1 MDPFGDEPSPVSIEY
16 EPVSVKDVLV
26 EMKDTAELLIDLS
39 YSAVLHRNED
49 LAREVL
55 RLERRMDVLEM
66 RARMGLLMAS
76 RNPGDAEQLAPVL
89 GIVAATGTI
98 SDAAGDIA
106 KIVLEEM
113 GLPEAMRAALPE
125 AAGVL
130 VRGVVDA
137 DSPYADRTLQD
148 IDLESE
154 TGVRVIALR
163 RGGRRLS
170 SDDPSGS
177 GGAGDEDWL
186 LNPGPTTTIAPDD
199 VAFLRGPDAAIEGV
213 YETLTGSPYEGPA
226 VETPDVDDLERAVDT
241 IVHMKN
247 LSELAIDLAYS
258 SVLFDSEGLAEE
270 VRNLEVEVDAM
281 QSRFEAWTLRAA
293 GDAPDPVALRGL
305 IRLGTSTEVISDAAL
320 DLSEGVFREIEV
332 HPVVGMAVGESDE
345 IIARIEVESGS
356 TLDGTTIAA
365 GVPETEP
372 TMSVIAIRRPDEGWL
387 LVGDADAEIREGDVL
402 ISKGTRTAAEAFEEL
417 AAATAR

>member
-1 MDPFGDEPSPVSIEY
+1 MDPLEDEVSPASIEY

-49 LAREVL
+49 LANEVL
-55 RLERRMDVLEM
+55 RLERQMDVLEM
-66 RARMGLLMAS
+66 RARMGLMMAT
-76 RNPGDAEQLAPVL
+76 RNPSEAEQLAPVL

-125 AAGVL
+125 AAEVL
-130 VRGVVDA
+130 VRGVVDP
-137 DSPYADRTLQD
+137 DSSYADRTLED

-163 RGGRRLS
+163 RG
-170 SDDPSGS
+170 D
-177 GGAGDEDWL
+177 DWL
-186 LNPGPTTTIAPDD
+186 LNPGPETTVASDD
-199 VAFLRGPDAAIEGV
+199 VAFLRGPDTAIEEV
-213 YETLTGSPYEGPA
+213 YETITGAVYEVPA
-226 VETPDVDDLERAVDT
+226 VEAPDIDDLERAVDT

-270 VRNLEVEVDAM
+270 VRNLEIEVDAM

-293 GDAPDPVALRGL
+293 ADAEDPVTLRGL
-305 IRLGTSTEVISDAAL
+305 IRLGTSTEVISDAAV
-320 DLSEGVFREIEV
+320 DLSEGVLRRLEV
-332 HPVVGMAVGESDE
+332 HPVVQMAVEESDE
-345 IIARIEVESGS
+345 IITRVEVESGS
-356 TLDGTTIAA
+356 PLDGTGITA
-365 GVPETEP
+365 GVPDTES

-387 LVGDADAEIREGDVL
+387 LVGDADAEIRGGDVL
-402 ISKGTRTAAEAFEEL
+402 ISKGTRTAAEAFDEL
-417 AAATAR
+417 SRSGTER

>member
-1 MDPFGDEPSPVSIEY
+1 MDPFEDEPSPVSIEY

-55 RLERRMDVLEM
+55 RLERQMDVLEM

-76 RNPGDAEQLAPVL
+76 RNPSDAEQLAPVL

-137 DSPYADRTLQD
+137 NSSYADRTLES

-163 RGGRRLS
+163 RG
-170 SDDPSGS
+170 
-177 GGAGDEDWL
+177 EEWL
-186 LNPGPTTTIAPDD
+186 LNPGPTTAVAPDD
-199 VAFLRGPDAAIEGV
+199 VAFLRGPDTAIEEV
-213 YETLTGSPYEGPA
+213 YETLTGAAYEVPEI
-226 VETPDVDDLERAVDT
+226 ETPDIDDLERAVDT
-241 IVHMKN
+241 IIHMKN

-258 SVLFDSEGLAEE
+258 SVLFDSEALAEE

-293 GDAPDPVALRGL
+293 ADAPDPVSLRGL
-305 IRLGTSTEVISDAAL
+305 IRLGTSTEVISDAAI
-320 DLSEGVFREIEV
+320 DLSEGVFRDIEV
-332 HPVVGMAVGESDE
+332 HPVVRMAVEESDE
-345 IIARIEVESGS
+345 IITRIEVEPGS
-356 TLDGTTIAA
+356 DLDGTAIDA
-365 GVPETEP
+365 GVPDTET

-387 LVGDADAEIREGDVL
+387 LVGDADAEVNGGDVL
-402 ISKGTRTAAEAFEEL
+402 ISKGTRTAAEAFGDLSRGPE
-417 AAATAR
+417 